1 MKTMNKIS
9 ASVIFFLTATI
20 AFGGALK
27 VELTKTDV
35 TCFGQKTGKIEAFIS
50 GGKSPYAI
58 RWNNG
63 STAPT
68 IENIG
73 GGMYSC
79 TVTDAEGATIT
90 ESVKIE
96 MPKPIAVSFNSP
108 SKTIVENLNADL
120 NIAITGGTPWA
131 IDNVATNYM
140 IRLNGQSFYGHPES
154 LQSGVYQ
161 LSIEDA
167 AGCKFNF
174 KTNIIVDNSGVE
186 ETMANGNGLG
196 KIHMNVHTKDMSHN
210 DLQQTTFAKNIN

>member
-1 MKTMNKIS
+1 MKTMNKVF
-9 ASVIFFLTATI
+9 ATVIFFLTATI

-27 VELTKTDV
+27 IELTKTDV

-50 GGKSPYAI
+50 GGKSPYSI
-58 RWNNG
+58 KWNNG
-63 STAPT
+63 STATT

-73 GGMYSC
+73 SGMYSC
-79 TVTDAEGATIT
+79 TVTDAVGNTLT
-90 ESVKIE
+90 ESAKIE

-108 SKTIVENLNADL
+108 NKMIVENLNADL
-120 NIAITGGTPWA
+120 NVAITGGTPWK

-140 IRLNGQSFYGHPES
+140 IRLNGQSFYEHPEN

-174 KTNIIVDNSGVE
+174 KTNIIIENSGAGDTVVE
-186 ETMANGNGLG
+186 SNGLG
-196 KIHMNVHTKDMSHN
+196 KILMNVHTKDMSKF
-210 DLQQTTFAKNIN
+210 DTQAFTVAKNIN